1 MSRRATFSRR
11 YGVNCGREKS
21 AKAFRVSN
29 FSYKEAVDVALPRT
43 FCLRRCHRQ
52 QTKYF
57 KPTPQATAELEHG
70 NIFSK

>member
-21 AKAFRVSN
+21 AKAFRVFN
-29 FSYKEAVDVALPRT
+29 FSYKEAVDVALT

-57 KPTPQATAELEHG
+57 KPTPQAAAELDHG
-70 NIFSK
+70 NIFEK